1 MFKKIAT
8 MIALTFAISSTAMAS
23 SEFNP
28 DALIAN
34 AETSTGLQLHHRP
47 PPPRPPPHRRPPPKA
62 VVPSIAVVVVV
73 CATII
78 ILASLDD
85 DQPHHKPQPAN

>member
-1 MFKKIAT
+1 MLKKIAT
-8 MIALTFAISSTAMAS
+8 ILALTFAISNTAMAS

-28 DALIAN
+28 DASIEN
-34 AETSTGLQLHHRP
+34 AESATGLQLHHRP
-47 PPPRPPPHRRPPPKA
+47 PHPRPTPHRRPPPRA
-62 VVPSIAVVVVV
+62 VVPSMVVVVVV

-85 DQPHHKPQPAN
+85 DQPQHRPQPAI